1 MAAKEG
7 LLELEAEAEEAVE
20 VEEGRWLRV
29 EEGRWLRKEGKLQ
42 SKGKRRRKDFRDR
55 KTELEVLDTLTLETL
70 YKLSKQGILKALGGP
85 VSSGK
90 EAVVFHAVGG
100 GGAEGELAV
109 KIYKTSTSNFNAMLD
124 YILGDPR
131 FARVKRDRRS
141 VVFAWA
147 RKEFKNLKRAFDAGV
162 RVPKPIACEKNVL
175 VMEFVGEGEGA
186 GTEGAGEEGEA
197 VAAPRLR
204 DVPVEVL
211 EREFCGGVEELFLRV
226 VAAVKILYAKAGLVH
241 ADLSEFNILLNFNF
255 FSKEKTLTKRGSE
268 ENSFTKRGS
277 EENSFTKRGSKEN
290 SFTKRGTE
298 EAAEPVIIDMGQS
311 VLLEHPNADA
321 FLRRDVKNI
330 VAFFN
335 KLGLDCAGS
344 EDEILRK
351 VKGERERRGREE
363 GEKER

>member
-241 ADLSEFNILLNFNF
+241 ADLSEFNILLNLNF

-268 ENSFTKRGS
+268 
-277 EENSFTKRGSKEN
+277 EN

-351 VKGERERRGREE
+351 VKGERERREE
-363 GEKER
+363 GKEGRGKGG

>member
-20 VEEGRWLRV
+20 V

-277 EENSFTKRGSKEN
+277 EENSFTKRGSEEN

-351 VKGERERRGREE
+351 VKGERERRGEGKEE
-363 GEKER
+363 EKER